1 MLLLPVALFVFFF
14 FFFFKWVNAAC
25 PVRAHKRI
33 SHVKGCEPTPLV
45 LLWLSLTLYVSIF
58 SLTFRDQTSER
69 KEEGPATLKSC
80 GIRQQLFFART
91 PTPVFNETGTRRKWL
106 FLKWLCGMLWF
117 SFPPPPFLTYR
128 FTIETSLPLAFWWPS
143 NEIGEMSIP
152 ITVGCKN
159 QWSFWLHGTVTE
171 DCFLFALIARSD
183 RTDTQRHLTHV
194 TANSIT
200 VNLPRN
206 RTAVINKIRKFASRP
221 LKVFHWR
228 AITLIYAIL
237 SDIDIHGKT
246 LCVCSRKEL
255 ASFQTA
261 VKKTTIFLFCWRQ
274 KKTLGKIPSECVVSY
289 CISSVGLQSKMWLTK
304 CLVTAGA
311 VKIFRFG

>member
-1 MLLLPVALFVFFF
+1 MRTHPVSVALTF
-14 FFFFKWVNAAC
+14 
-25 PVRAHKRI
+25 
-33 SHVKGCEPTPLV
+33 SHAIRVH
-45 LLWLSLTLYVSIF
+45 IF
-58 SLTFRDQTSER
+58 SNFSWPNEREEGGGPGYLEIMRNKATTFFCADAHPRFQWNWH
-69 KEEGPATLKSC
+69 KEEMAIFEMALRDVV
-80 GIRQQLFFART
+80 IFLFA
-91 PTPVFNETGTRRKWL
+91 
-106 FLKWLCGMLWF
+106 
-117 SFPPPPFLTYR
+117 PPPFLTYR

-183 RTDTQRHLTHV
+183 RTDTQRHLTNV